1 MEKPFFSELKNSKP
15 LRLSLTFFI
24 PSAILLS
31 MLFLSLILWVQK
43 ENKEEEFENLKEA
56 AKAFYDQIVIT
67 RIWNAQHGGVYVE
80 VTPETPPNPYLE
92 DPLRDIVSV
101 EGRFYTKINPAYMT
115 RQLSNISMIR
125 EGNRF
130 RIISLNP
137 INPLNIADE
146 WESNALKEI
155 EKGEL
160 DFKSEIIE
168 QDNIRV
174 FRYIAPLKIE
184 QPCLKCHEKHG
195 YRYGDIKGGISISI
209 PMTRYEQIYSR
220 KLTNTIFSLLIAAIF
235 SIALFGTVIFILSKR
250 VGSSIE
256 REIEWK
262 RLTAIVELAG
272 ATAHEMRQPLTV
284 VHSLMDILK
293 SKMKDGEKIT
303 DEEINIIYNQC
314 HRMDEIIKKML
325 NITSYKTKDY
335 LKNKKILD
343 LNESSKKMEE

>member
-250 VGSSIE
+250 VESSIE